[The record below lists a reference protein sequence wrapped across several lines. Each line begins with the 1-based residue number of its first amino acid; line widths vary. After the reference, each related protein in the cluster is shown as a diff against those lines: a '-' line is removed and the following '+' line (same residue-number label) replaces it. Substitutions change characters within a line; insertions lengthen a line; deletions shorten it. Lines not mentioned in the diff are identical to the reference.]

1 MRSYATVC
9 AKVAVVWLLVTII
22 GNTISSCTFRVI
34 KGLIRLFQQ
43 LVIMFQP
50 TFKQFGCVKTA
61 DPDADGNGDWGRID
75 GNFAD
80 LAPQPLCQF
89 IGVFG

>member
-43 LVIMFQP
+43 LVIIFQS
-50 TFKQFGCVKTA
+50 TFKQFSCVKTA
-61 DPDADGNGDWGRID
+61 DPDTDCDGDWCRVRGD
-75 GNFAD
+75 FAD
-80 LAPQPLCQF
+80 LAPQPLC
-89 IGVFG
+89 